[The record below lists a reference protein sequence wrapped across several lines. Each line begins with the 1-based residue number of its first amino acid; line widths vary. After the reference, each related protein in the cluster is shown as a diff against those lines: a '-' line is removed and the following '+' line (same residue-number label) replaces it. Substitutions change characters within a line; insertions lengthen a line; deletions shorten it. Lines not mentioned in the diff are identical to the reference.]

1 MNDCMIGM
9 KKEWMDCVNEYDAF
23 YGNVVVVTDVY

>member
-9 KKEWMDCVNEYDAF
+9 KKRVDGCVNEYDAF
-23 YGNVVVVTDVY
+23 CGNVVVVTDVY